1 MEPNPI
7 LETTI
12 KEGGSNRSSAKD
24 VARLAGVSTAT
35 VSRVLNTPYQ
45 VEEKTQK
52 LVHDAVKKLHYV
64 PHGAARALRSA
75 RSQMI
80 GAVIP
85 SFDYA
90 LYARMT
96 SAMQTAL
103 DAKGYSVVLAEHH
116 YNLKSELRT
125 TEQLIRHG
133 VDAFIFV
140 GLTHDAELF
149 SMLQNYGRPYILTWG
164 TDSTGHH
171 PSIGFDSRSA
181 TFDLTRHLIDLGH
194 KRFGLLSAMVN
205 GNDRATDRGTGIRTA
220 LAQAGLKLSEDCVQY
235 GSIDLA
241 SAKAMMHKILML
253 APSHRPTAVMCTND
267 VFAVG
272 AMTACREAGIKIPDD
287 MSITGCDDTDLG
299 ATQTPPLTSIHTPIT
314 EVGLAAAEQI
324 IARLEGQPYK
334 QSQSFPYK
342 IVLRASVCKPAY

>member
-1 MEPNPI
+1 LEPSTI
-7 LETTI
+7 LDTTF

-45 VEEKTQK
+45 VEEQTQK
-52 LVHDAVKKLHYV
+52 LVRDAVKKLHYV

-80 GAVIP
+80 GAIIP

-90 LYARMT
+90 LYARLT

-116 YNLKSELRT
+116 YNLKAELRT

-133 VDAFIFV
+133 VDAFVFV
-140 GLTHDAELF
+140 GINHDAELF

-164 TDSTGHH
+164 IDPSGHH

-194 KRFGLLSAMVN
+194 KRFGLLSATTK
-205 GNDRATDRGTGIRTA
+205 GNDRATDRGAGVQAA
-220 LAQAGLKLSEDCVQY
+220 LAQSGLKLSNDCVEY
-235 GSIDLA
+235 GAIDLA
-241 SAKAMMHKILML
+241 TAKQMMHKLL
-253 APSHRPTAVMCTND
+253 RLEPSHRPTAVVCTND

-272 AMTACREAGIKIPDD
+272 AMTACREVGVIIPDD
-287 MSITGCDDTDLG
+287 ISITGCDDTDLG

-314 EVGLAAAEQI
+314 EVGCAAAEQI
-324 IARLEGQPYK
+324 IARLEGQPYIH
-334 QSQSFPYK
+334 SQSFPYK
-342 IVLRASVCKPAY
+342 IVFRGSVCEPAN